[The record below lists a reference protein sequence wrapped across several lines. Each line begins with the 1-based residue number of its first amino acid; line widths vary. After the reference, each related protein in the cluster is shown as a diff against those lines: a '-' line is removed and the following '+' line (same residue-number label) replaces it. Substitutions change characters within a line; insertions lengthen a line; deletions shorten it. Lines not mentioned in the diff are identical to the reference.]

1 MGVFVC
7 VGMYVDVYKYACVCV
22 YVSVCVREYVCVC
35 VYMSWT
41 SIDNVWG
48 SQDNF

>member
-35 VYMSWT
+35 VCVHVLDKYR
-41 SIDNVWG
+41 
-48 SQDNF
+48 